1 MLSSRNLLML
11 TGLGALLAT
20 IVLFAGVM
28 ARPGADGA
36 LLMADAAPTSS
47 PAPSPAAPASIAAPA
62 TPVGAKTTP
71 FATDQR
77 GFVNY
82 AARCDGAQTAVAMGR
97 TARSVVAICAGADG
111 DYEYRGV
118 RVGDGATL
126 TTPAARTDQGWV
138 ARTGGATYS
147 VTAADLVVTSG
158 GKVIYRDT
166 WIDYQQPAQPP
177 TPQPTSRSR
186 Q

>member
-20 IVLFAGVM
+20 IVLFADVM
-28 ARPGADGA
+28 ARPGAEGA

-47 PAPSPAAPASIAAPA
+47 PVSIAAPA

-71 FATDQR
+71 FATDRR

-82 AARCDGAQTAVAMGR
+82 AARCDGAHTAAATGR

-126 TTPAARTDQGWV
+126 ATPAARTDQGWV

-166 WIDYQQPAQPP
+166 WIDYQQPSQSP
-177 TPQPTSRSR
+177 TPQPTSPPR